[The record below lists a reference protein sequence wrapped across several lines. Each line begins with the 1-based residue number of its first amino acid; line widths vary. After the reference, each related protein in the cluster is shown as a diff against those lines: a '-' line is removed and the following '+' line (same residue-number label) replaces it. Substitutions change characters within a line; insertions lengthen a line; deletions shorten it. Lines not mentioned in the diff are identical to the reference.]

1 MNISGECRPGAEKID
16 SILVK
21 QECFRNFKAY
31 LAQIY
36 RVNPT
41 DINGKRYRVLD
52 FRWANFGWGKDTKG
66 MMINHPHEVWLYTC
80 NGENNMEEWHLE
92 EPVKVIFARNFR
104 SERTL
109 MPWQRSKQIQF
120 KAIDNEN
127 FRLYEGPIPLGR
139 EKQID
144 LRTLSGFLAEY
155 LSQEEI
161 DELYPEPDEDEAASD
176 SDIDSEAE

>member
-16 SILVK
+16 YILVK

-36 RVNPT
+36 RVNPK

-66 MMINHPHEVWLYTC
+66 MTINHPHEVWLYTC

-92 EPVKVIFARNFR
+92 KPVKVIFAQNFR

-109 MPWQRSKQIQF
+109 MPWLRSKQIQF
-120 KAIDNEN
+120 KAIDNKN

-139 EKQID
+139 
-144 LRTLSGFLAEY
+144 
-155 LSQEEI
+155 
-161 DELYPEPDEDEAASD
+161 
-176 SDIDSEAE
+176 

>member
-1 MNISGECRPGAEKID
+1 MQPDRVHGHVRRHASKQSHVASLKEWCMNISGECRPGAEKID

-21 QECFRNFKAY
+21 QECFRNCKAY

-36 RVNPT
+36 RVNPK

-92 EPVKVIFARNFR
+92 EPVKVIRAKFSFEAN
-104 SERTL
+104 L
-109 MPWQRSKQIQF
+109 D
-120 KAIDNEN
+120 A
-127 FRLYEGPIPLGR
+127 
-139 EKQID
+139 
-144 LRTLSGFLAEY
+144 LATE
-155 LSQEEI
+155 
-161 DELYPEPDEDEAASD
+161 
-176 SDIDSEAE
+176 